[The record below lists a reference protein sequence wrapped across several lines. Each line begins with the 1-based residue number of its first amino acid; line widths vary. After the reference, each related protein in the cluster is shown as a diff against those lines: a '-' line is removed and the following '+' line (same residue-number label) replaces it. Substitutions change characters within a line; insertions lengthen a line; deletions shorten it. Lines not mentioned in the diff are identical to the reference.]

1 MGPSQTEREEA
12 LATLLMK
19 LRARDVVSGE
29 EAAILRDSI
38 SEIAELPL
46 GKVIVRAGVDVD
58 RCTLLID
65 GIVCRYRDLA
75 DGQRQI
81 MELHVT
87 GDFLDLHSFL
97 LKRLEHNVGSMTAV
111 RMAFVPHEAVRL
123 ITEEHPHLA
132 RLLWF
137 STLLDAAIHRE
148 KILSMG
154 RRTALSRLAHLMCEM
169 KVRLELVG
177 KASEEGYRL
186 DLTQAEL
193 ADATGLTSI
202 HVNRMLK
209 TLRDDGVMTFRG
221 GQVVIHDWK
230 RLVKAAEFDP
240 AYLYL
245 GQHPR

>member
-1 MGPSQTEREEA
+1 MQPSRAEREAAVE
-12 LATLLMK
+12 TLLLK
-19 LRARDVVSGE
+19 LRARDSVTAE
-29 EAAILRDSI
+29 EEAILRDSI
-38 SEIAELPL
+38 SEMAELPA
-46 GKVIVRAGVDVD
+46 GKVIVRAGVETD
-58 RCTLLID
+58 RCTLLVD

-75 DGQRQI
+75 DGSRQI

-97 LKRLEHNVGSMTAV
+97 LKKLEHNVGSMTNV
-111 RMAFVPHEAVRL
+111 RMAFVPHDAVRR

-132 RLLWF
+132 RFLWF

-177 KASEEGYRL
+177 KASEQGYRL

-209 TLRDDGVMTFRG
+209 TLRDDGLMTFRG
-221 GQVVIHDWK
+221 GEVAIHDWK
-230 RLVKAAEFDP
+230 GLTRVAEFDP
-240 AYLYL
+240 TYLYL
-245 GQHPR
+245 TKREI

>member
-1 MGPSQTEREEA
+1 MKVSPADRQAA
-12 LATLLMK
+12 LAPLLRK
-19 LRARDVVSGE
+19 LRARDSISAEE
-29 EAAILRDSI
+29 EAILVES
-38 SEIAELPL
+38 IAEIRELPP
-46 GKVIVRAGVDVD
+46 GKLIVRAGVELSQ
-58 RCTLLID
+58 CTLLID

-97 LKRLEHNVGSMTAV
+97 LKKLEHHVGSMTPV
-111 RMAFVPHEAVRL
+111 RMAFVPHEAIRA

-132 RLLWF
+132 RMLWF

-154 RRTALSRLAHLMCEM
+154 RRTALSRVAHLFCEL

-177 KASEEGYRL
+177 MASATGYRL
-186 DLTQAEL
+186 DLTQTEL

-209 TLRDDGVMTFRG
+209 KLRDGGLMTFRG
-221 GQVVIHDWK
+221 GEVAIHDWQG
-230 RLVKAAEFDP
+230 LTKAAEFDP
-240 AYLYL
+240 GYLYL
-245 GQHPR
+245 EKRPL